1 MTSGPPP
8 LVAHAGSNNDINES
22 KHSRARRIE
31 VPGSIDGSP
40 AVLKNLIRTG
50 YAAPCSTRDTL
61 RGRQGRSTNN
71 GMPCFSPWYDPC
83 FGPGSLFMRRTVSFT
98 ALAAFLTLAGGTFA
112 PTPARAQ
119 SSDTL
124 HAERAR
130 LRAQLDK
137 VNAEIDA
144 LKRAGGGVRDD
155 YRLRARLADAESLAR
170 RLIDIEARLG
180 IRVDGGA
187 KVNPPQPPPTAEPT
201 DGPADLDAKADIL
214 ADQSRR
220 VRAQADAL
228 GRRATE
234 ARSRQELRKR
244 AADLDRDPFA
254 PMEGSKRR
262 IANSAGGTAPPGPAQ
277 GGQNINTTGAN
288 KNNDAPTATPATPGS
303 LSGAAPPTNSNTTA
317 SAPLSSV
324 QQLRDLLDTATLT
337 DIRRLETSGTG
348 AGSLQALERA
358 AAALRARADWLDGQ
372 SRAMRAKARAK

>member
-1 MTSGPPP
+1 
-8 LVAHAGSNNDINES
+8 
-22 KHSRARRIE
+22 
-31 VPGSIDGSP
+31 
-40 AVLKNLIRTG
+40 
-50 YAAPCSTRDTL
+50 
-61 RGRQGRSTNN
+61 
-71 GMPCFSPWYDPC
+71 
-83 FGPGSLFMRRTVSFT
+83 MRRTVSFT
-98 ALAAFLTLAGGTFA
+98 ALAAFLTLAGAALA
-112 PTPARAQ
+112 PAPARAQ
-119 SSDTL
+119 SADTL

-262 IANSAGGTAPPGPAQ
+262 IANSAGGSTLPGPTQNA
-277 GGQNINTTGAN
+277 GGQNVTGNGGN
-288 KNNDAPTATPATPGS
+288 KTNDSPAATPATPPTPGS
-303 LSGAAPPTNSNTTA
+303 LSGAAPPTNSNPTA

-337 DIRRLETSGTG
+337 DLRRLEASG
-348 AGSLQALERA
+348 AGGGSPQALERA
-358 AAALRARADWLDGQ
+358 AAALRARADWLDAQ
-372 SRAMRAKARAK
+372 SRAMREKAQAK

>member
-1 MTSGPPP
+1 M
-8 LVAHAGSNNDINES
+8 
-22 KHSRARRIE
+22 
-31 VPGSIDGSP
+31 
-40 AVLKNLIRTG
+40 
-50 YAAPCSTRDTL
+50 
-61 RGRQGRSTNN
+61 RSTVR
-71 GMPCFSPWYDPC
+71 
-83 FGPGSLFMRRTVSFT
+83 FG

-112 PTPARAQ
+112 PAPARAQ

-124 HAERAR
+124 QAERAR

-155 YRLRARLADAESLAR
+155 YRLRARLADAESIAR

-180 IRVDGGA
+180 IRVDGTA
-187 KVNPPQPPPTAEPT
+187 KVQPPPTAEPT

-220 VRAQADAL
+220 IRAQAEAL
-228 GRRATE
+228 GRRA
-234 ARSRQELRKR
+234 ADVRGRQELRKR

-262 IANSAGGTAPPGPAQ
+262 IANSAGGSTLPGPTQNA
-277 GGQNINTTGAN
+277 GGQNVTGNGGN
-288 KNNDAPTATPATPGS
+288 KTNDAAPIVAPGAVTATP
-303 LSGAAPPTNSNTTA
+303 PPTPSASANATA
-317 SAPLSSV
+317 SAPLS

-337 DIRRLETSGTG
+337 DIRRLETSSAA
-348 AGSLQALERA
+348 AGSPPALERA
-358 AAALRARADWLDGQ
+358 AAALRARADWLEGQ